1 MTTDP
6 TIIPII
12 IPGAVPVVAHEP
24 GAGPTVREATPADA
38 PAIHQLIMDNLQAG
52 HLLPRSLADVT
63 ARASR
68 FAVVVSG
75 EGVLLACGEL
85 APLNASVAE
94 VRSLVVREDARG
106 KRLGHVIVDELRR
119 RARAGRYRTLCAF
132 THDPRF
138 FVRFGFSIVQEPE
151 RREFFLASGRTPRA
165 RSISC
170 SRSALLRTP
179 MIWAW
184 GSPPEK
190 RIKVG
195 MPLHPE
201 PTCHLR
207 IGVDVQ
213 LHDLQLVL

>member
-1 MTTDP
+1 MTTEP

-12 IPGAVPVVAHEP
+12 VPGFVPPVAHEP

-75 EGVLLACGEL
+75 EGVVLACGEL

-138 FVRFGFSIVQEPE
+138 FVRFGFSIVPHTW
-151 RREFFLASGRTPRA
+151 L
-165 RSISC
+165 
-170 SRSALLRTP
+170 
-179 MIWAW
+179 
-184 GSPPEK
+184 PEK
-190 RIKVG
+190 VAADCWDCAHFQKCGQYAVVD
-195 MPLHPE
+195 
-201 PTCHLR
+201 TR
-207 IGVDVQ
+207 IGRPITPSPVQ
-213 LHDLQLVL
+213 EHLS

>member
-1 MTTDP
+1 MTTEP

-12 IPGAVPVVAHEP
+12 IPGAVPAVAHEP
-24 GAGPTVREATPADA
+24 GAGPAVREATPADA

-138 FVRFGFSIVQEPE
+138 FVRFGFSIVPHTW
-151 RREFFLASGRTPRA
+151 L
-165 RSISC
+165 
-170 SRSALLRTP
+170 
-179 MIWAW
+179 
-184 GSPPEK
+184 PEK
-190 RIKVG
+190 VAADCWNCAHFQKCGQYAVVDTRLGRPITPSPVQ
-195 MPLHPE
+195 E
-201 PTCHLR
+201 HLS
-207 IGVDVQ
+207 
-213 LHDLQLVL
+213 

>member
-1 MTTDP
+1 MTTEP

-24 GAGPTVREATPADA
+24 GAAPVVREATPADA

-138 FVRFGFSIVQEPE
+138 FVRFGFSIVPHTW
-151 RREFFLASGRTPRA
+151 L
-165 RSISC
+165 
-170 SRSALLRTP
+170 
-179 MIWAW
+179 
-184 GSPPEK
+184 PEK
-190 RIKVG
+190 VAADCWNCAHFQKCGQYAVVDTRLGRPITPSPVQ
-195 MPLHPE
+195 E
-201 PTCHLR
+201 HLS
-207 IGVDVQ
+207 
-213 LHDLQLVL
+213 